1 MIKPQDIE
9 LIAMILQRAS
19 VNPIEAEWV
28 NAKLDELRAL
38 FAQGQADAQR
48 RDKPTSA
55 AEGAGHGSQDE
66 DG

>member
-9 LIAMILQRAS
+9 LIAMILQRAP

-38 FAQGQADAQR
+38 FAQGAQK
-48 RDKPTSA
+48 RDQPSA
-55 AEGAGHGSQDE
+55 AEERAGLAE
-66 DG
+66 